1 MCQERPDLILMFS
14 RCLNSL
20 IVRAWGGRDPK
31 PIEIVKNGGH
41 YAAPRDL
48 TINLLMKTPVLPKIA
63 LEATLLNDFGRGANR
78 MGSRLLNDS

>member
-31 PIEIVKNGGH
+31 PIEIVKNGGR